1 MKSLLIPL
9 LLLIGCTHPAQ
20 DLSEQSAKEIREADI
35 AMNAMAAKEGFN
47 KALLAFADDNLFK
60 PEDGEFPIVGK
71 KALEDRYAGK
81 EGTKEISWSPFKSEA
96 SAAGDLGYTLGNWK
110 YVTPDTTLYG
120 MYYTIWKKQEDGK
133 WLWSVDGG
141 HNMPGEF
148 KMSQ

>member
-35 AMNAMAAKEGFN
+35 GMNAMAAKEGFN

-120 MYYTIWKKQEDGK
+120 MYYTIWKKQADGK

-148 KMSQ
+148 KMNQ

>member
-120 MYYTIWKKQEDGK
+120 MYYTIWKKQADGK

>member
-20 DLSEQSAKEIREADI
+20 DLSEQSAKEIRDADV
-35 AMNAMAAKEGFN
+35 AMNDMAAKEGFN
-47 KALLAFADDNLFK
+47 NALLAFADDNLFK

-120 MYYTIWKKQEDGK
+120 MYYTIWKKQADGK

>member
-20 DLSEQSAKEIREADI
+20 NLSEQSAKEIRDADV
-35 AMNAMAAKEGFN
+35 AMNDMAAKEGFN
-47 KALLAFADDNLFK
+47 NALLAFADDNLFK

-81 EGTKEISWSPFKSEA
+81 EGTKGISWSPFKSEA
-96 SAAGDLGYTLGNWK
+96 SSAGDLGYTLGNWK

-120 MYYTIWKKQEDGK
+120 MYYTIWKKQADGK

-148 KMSQ
+148 KMNQ

>member
-35 AMNAMAAKEGFN
+35 GMNAMAAKEGFN
-47 KALLAFADDNLFK
+47 KALLAYADDNLFK
-60 PEDGEFPIVGK
+60 PEDGEFPIVGI

-120 MYYTIWKKQEDGK
+120 MYYTIWKKQADGK